1 MSPRD
6 EGAGTQW
13 KIKEEIKE
21 ELGMMKRGCGGMFEP
36 AHFGHGCGYT
46 LSECGDLT
54 L

>member
-21 ELGMMKRGCGGMFEP
+21 ELGMSKIGCGGVSLVMCP
-36 AHFGHGCGYT
+36 AVPK
-46 LSECGDLT
+46 
-54 L
+54 